1 MADPDPSEDMP
12 NEDMDVERLEALDA
26 YNIMDT
32 EPEPEFDDIVLVA
45 STLCDTPVALISLIE
60 KDRQW
65 FKARVGFEA
74 SEMPIEQSICSHAL
88 GSSDVLVIPDLRL
101 DQRTRTNT
109 LTTSERRLRFY
120 AGAPLMTPDEVV
132 IGTLCVMDVEPR
144 PQGLGEGQTA
154 ALQALARQVVTLLEM
169 RRISQRKDDL
179 FRRQKSISAN
189 IRSSVNA
196 NLAAQ
201 EAGRVGTF
209 EIDIASSMI
218 RVSRE
223 FCRIFHVPV
232 AEAYPA
238 RTFEAMVLP
247 QDKELQSSDATRR
260 EGSAPL
266 DVEYRIRV
274 PGYGV
279 RWIARNASFRHDEA
293 GRPVKMIGTVRDVT
307 AAKREAARVQALL
320 DLGDRLQDLSD
331 VESMAV
337 AAGDLMAKA
346 LDATRAG
353 FGIVNAADETVVV
366 PPEWCAPGVKSL
378 AGLHRFRD
386 YGSFIDDLK
395 RGEAVVVADV
405 ATDPRTRS
413 HAEALRALGIRVLVN
428 VPIFELGRFGLIAF
442 IHHDQPYPWVEEEI
456 SFVRSF
462 GNRIQIAMSRVQ
474 AEQEQQMLNKEMSHR
489 LKNTLSMVQAIAT
502 QTLRP
507 VAERDLVEA
516 FEKRLHA
523 LSTAHDILF
532 EQNWTS
538 ASVYAVVDRTMNGLG
553 VRDRIDAQGP
563 DVRFGPKGSLSLSLL
578 IHELTTNAMKYGA
591 LSNDSGRVAIDWRI
605 EGTGQD
611 AIFHLSWRET
621 GGPAPREPQRRG
633 FGSKLI
639 RMGLIGTGGVL
650 VSYDL
655 PGFSAEMTAVLL
667 QLARAD

>member
-1 MADPDPSEDMP
+1 MADPDP
-12 NEDMDVERLEALDA
+12 NEQIHLERLEALDA

-45 STLCDTPVALISLIE
+45 STLCGTPVALVSLVE

-65 FKARVGFEA
+65 FKARIGFEA
-74 SEMPIEQSICSHAL
+74 CETPIGQSVCAHAL
-88 GSSDVLVIPDLRL
+88 GSSDVLVIPDLQL

-109 LTTSERRLRFY
+109 LVTGEPHIRFY
-120 AGAPLMTPDEVV
+120 AGAPLITPDEVI
-132 IGTLCVMDVEPR
+132 IGTLCVIDVEPR
-144 PQGLGEGQTA
+144 PQGLEEGQKA
-154 ALQALARQVVTLLEM
+154 ALQALARQVIALLEM

-196 NLAAQ
+196 SLAAQ

-209 EIDIASSMI
+209 EIDIGTSMM

-223 FCRIFHVPV
+223 FCRIFHLPI
-232 AEAYPA
+232 ADTYPT
-238 RTFEAMVLP
+238 RVVEEMVLP
-247 QDKELQSSDATRR
+247 QDKDLQSNDATRR
-260 EGSAPL
+260 KGSAPL

-279 RWIARNASFRHDEA
+279 RWIARNASFRHDER
-293 GRPVKMIGTVRDVT
+293 GRPINMIGTVRDVT

-320 DLGDRLQDLSD
+320 DLGDRLRDLSD
-331 VESMAV
+331 MESMAI
-337 AAGDLMAKA
+337 AAGDLMARA

-353 FGIVNAADETVVV
+353 FGIVNAADETVSV

-378 AGLHRFRD
+378 AGLHHFRD
-386 YGSFIDDLK
+386 YGSFVDDLK
-395 RGEAVVVADV
+395 RGETVVVADV
-405 ATDPRTRS
+405 ATDPRTRD
-413 HAEALRALGIRVLVN
+413 HAERLLSLGIRVLVN
-428 VPIFELGRFGLIAF
+428 VPIFELGRFKLVAF
-442 IHHDQPYPWVEEEI
+442 IHHDQPYPWIDEEI

-474 AEQEQQMLNKEMSHR
+474 AELEQQMLSREMSHR

-507 VAERDLVEA
+507 VTERDHVEA

-538 ASVYAVVDRTMNGLG
+538 ASVYAVVDRTMNGIG
-553 VRDRIDAQGP
+553 MRDRIDAQGP
-563 DVRFGPKGSLSLSLL
+563 NVRFGPKGSLSLSLL
-578 IHELTTNAMKYGA
+578 LHELTTNAVKYGA
-591 LSNDSGRVAIDWRI
+591 LSNDTGRVAIDWRI
-605 EGTGQD
+605 EGTGD
-611 AIFHLSWRET
+611 GAIFYLSWRET
-621 GGPAPREPQRRG
+621 GGPPPRQPERKG

-650 VSYDL
+650 VSYDH

-667 QLARAD
+667 QLAQAD

>member
-1 MADPDPSEDMP
+1 MP
-12 NEDMDVERLEALDA
+12 NEDMYVERLEALDA

-74 SEMPIEQSICSHAL
+74 SEMPVEQSICAHAL

-109 LTTSERRLRFY
+109 LTTGEPRIRFY

-209 EIDIASSMI
+209 EIDIDTSMI

-223 FCRIFHVPV
+223 LCRIFHVPI

-238 RTFEAMVLP
+238 RAFEDMVLP
-247 QDKELQSSDATRR
+247 QDKDLQSSDATRR

-279 RWIARNASFRHDEA
+279 RWIARNASFRYDEA

-331 VESMAV
+331 VESMAAV
-337 AAGDLMAKA
+337 AGDLMAKA

-405 ATDPRTRS
+405 ATDPRTRG
-413 HAEALRALGIRVLVN
+413 HAEALLALGIRVLVN

-474 AEQEQQMLNKEMSHR
+474 AEQEQQMLNREMSHR

-507 VAERDLVEA
+507 VTERDLVEA

-563 DVRFGPKGSLSLSLL
+563 NVRFGPKGSLSLSLL

-611 AIFHLSWRET
+611 AVFRLSWRET

-667 QLARAD
+667 QLAQAD